1 MLIRQ
6 ANFKS
11 MFWTWLKSFSC
22 FRGRTRR
29 PRVFNGFYAVFQCG
43 SFEKVRNLQLK
54 ITSNVF
60 KKTHLRKQISQLKS
74 SNRSND
80 VIQLLKEYQLVSIYK
95 LVGLVTKYISQYT
108 YIYMINSICISLHLC
123 IMFVRFLFVCIL

>member
-1 MLIRQ
+1 M
-6 ANFKS
+6 
-11 MFWTWLKSFSC
+11 
-22 FRGRTRR
+22 
-29 PRVFNGFYAVFQCG
+29 
-43 SFEKVRNLQLK
+43 QLK

-108 YIYMINSICISLHLC
+108 YIYIYDNFFIYDNIC
-123 IMFVRFLFVCIL
+123 MK

>member
-1 MLIRQ
+1 M
-6 ANFKS
+6 
-11 MFWTWLKSFSC
+11 
-22 FRGRTRR
+22 
-29 PRVFNGFYAVFQCG
+29 
-43 SFEKVRNLQLK
+43 QLK

-108 YIYMINSICISLHLC
+108 YIYMIISLYM
-123 IMFVRFLFVCIL
+123 IIYV